1 MLLTSNM
8 KTKFAYSLTFLL
20 IFLFSG
26 QSYSQKRVAI
36 YVQNASSTANVQWT
50 KMTHLVHAFY
60 NPMDNTGN
68 IATGGVPNNSPNAW
82 FTTLNFTN
90 MVNAARAAN
99 PNIKIIISTGGAPAP
114 GDMGITTRLN
124 TILAN
129 AAARTA
135 LADDLRDFIQNYNLD
150 GWDFDLEH
158 PVSQTEKDNH
168 QLFLSMMRT
177 RLDALETTLCK
188 PLEISIALNGET
200 DQFVV
205 DPSGADYVNPGVDPY
220 VDFYHLMTYD
230 ASYTAHNAINAS
242 WPLNHS
248 PLIHAQESVR
258 DFSNPPFNWSKSK
271 MVIGIPFYGRNGAT
285 TSNYSAINSSL
296 NASIYNGDA
305 SGGFNYNGCTT
316 ITNKVNFAKSSGL
329 AGVLVWEGSQDLN
342 NSTGMSLASC
352 LYTAMGA
359 PDAWEKTCCDKP
371 NLGNDLLTCNT
382 PFPITLNANTSST
395 GSPTYVWTRILP
407 SALTINASGGV
418 SQVITSGDGAGTYVV
433 ARTSGTCTRRDTI
446 IISAGALPAPALGAD
461 RNLCTV
467 PYVLT
472 PSNAS
477 SFPPATV
484 FQWQKNGSDL
494 TGETGTTLYA
504 SSPATYTLRATLSGC
519 VTTSDDIVIT
529 ASSATPVDACR
540 TTAGTLILGVT
551 GGTGPFTWYS
561 SDLPGNTIVGTG
573 TTFTTPSLP
582 LPSTT
587 YYYVEDAGA
596 ITSVTI
602 GETAATPTGFAN
614 AITDPATFTGI
625 SMEFDVKNPV
635 KIQSVSMFPWG
646 GGSYPFTFAV
656 EIFNDNNTVVYTS
669 PSTTYAVWPGAAA
682 QVITLNAHLP
692 VGKYR
697 MRPIRV
703 GGANVPSFFHHNTS
717 AFPYGSAQDLTITR
731 QIGVA
736 QYGPF
741 YSWVIGDYN
750 ACPRIRVRAE
760 VAASCSPVFLPVEM
774 IYFNAEKN
782 GEDVLLEWGTG
793 SEKANDY
800 FAIERSLDGINFKT
814 VGKVEGSGTQ
824 LVRQSYGYVDSNV
837 PDGILYYRLAQYDLD
852 GKVTYSPIK
861 IIDNKS
867 GLAISVAPNPFTT
880 STSVFVKGVSGLV
893 QLRVFDLQGRVV
905 QSFSKEAGELEIG
918 NNLESGFYIV
928 EVASNSSVVRYKI
941 IKE

>member
-1 MLLTSNM
+1 M
-8 KTKFAYSLTFLL
+8 KTKLTYSLTFLL
-20 IFLFSG
+20 IFLFTAHG
-26 QSYSQKRVAI
+26 YSQRRVAV
-36 YVQNASSTANVQWT
+36 YVQNASPTANVQWT
-50 KMTHLVHAFY
+50 KMTHLIHAFF

-82 FTTLNFTN
+82 FTTANFTN
-90 MVNAARAAN
+90 MVNTARTAN

-114 GDMGITTRLN
+114 GDMNITTRLN

-158 PVSQTEKDNH
+158 PVTQTEKDNH

-177 RLDALETTLCK
+177 RLDALEATLCK
-188 PLEISIALNGET
+188 DLEISIALNGET

-230 ASYTAHNAINAS
+230 ASYTAHNAINSS

-271 MVIGIPFYGRNGAT
+271 MTIGIPFYGRNGAA
-285 TSNYSAINSSL
+285 TSNYAAIN
-296 NASIYNGDA
+296 ATQTAAIYNADA
-305 SGGFNYNGCTT
+305 SGGYNYNGCVT
-316 ITNKVNFAKSSGL
+316 ITNKVNFAKSAGL

-342 NSTGMSLASC
+342 NSTGYSLASC

-359 PDAWEKTCCDKP
+359 PAAWEKTCCEKP

-382 PFPITLNANTSST
+382 PFPITLNANTT
-395 GSPTYVWTRILP
+395 TAGSPTYVWTRILP
-407 SALTINASGGV
+407 SVLTINASGSVTQSISAANGP
-418 SQVITSGDGAGTYVV
+418 GTYVV
-433 ARTSGTCTRRDTI
+433 TRTSGTCSRTDTI
-446 IISAGALPAPALGAD
+446 VITSTSTLPTPALGAD

-477 SFPPATV
+477 SFPPGTS
-484 FQWQKNGSDL
+484 FQWQKDGSNL
-494 TGETGTTLYA
+494 AGETGTTLYA
-504 SSPATYTLRATLSGC
+504 SAPATYTLNATLSGC
-519 VTTSDDIVIT
+519 TGTSDNITIT
-529 ASSATPVDACR
+529 ASSAAPVDACR
-540 TTAGTLILGVT
+540 TSAGTLILGVT

-561 SDLPGNTIVGTG
+561 SDLPGNTVVGTG

-602 GETAATPTGFAN
+602 GETAAPTGFAN
-614 AITDPATFTGI
+614 NVTDPATFTGI
-625 SMEFDVKNPV
+625 SMEFDVKNAV
-635 KIQSVSMFPWG
+635 KIQSVSVYPWG
-646 GGSYPFTFAV
+646 GATYPFTFAV

-669 PSTTYAVWPGAAA
+669 PTTTYNVWPGAAA

-697 MRPIRV
+697 MRAIRV
-703 GGANVPSFFHHNTS
+703 GGANVPAFFHHNTS

-774 IYFNAEKN
+774 IYFNVEKN
-782 GEDVLLEWGTG
+782 DQDVWLEWGTA
-793 SEKANDY
+793 SERNHNY
-800 FAIERSLDGINFKT
+800 FAIERSLDGIHFT
-814 VGKVEGSGTQ
+814 VIGKVNGTGTNMA
-824 LVRQSYGYVDSNV
+824 RQSYGYVDSNAPHEV
-837 PDGILYYRLAQYDLD
+837 LYYRLAQYDLD
-852 GKVTYSPIK
+852 GTVTYSPIK
-861 IIDNKS
+861 IIDNKN
-867 GLAISVAPNPFTT
+867 GLEVSIAPNPFAH
-880 STSVFVKGVSGLV
+880 STSVFVKEVSGSV
-893 QLRVFDLQGRVV
+893 QLRVFDLQGKLV
-905 QSFSKEAGELEIG
+905 QSLSKDAGALEIG
-918 NNLESGFYIV
+918 NNLEPGFYIV
-928 EVASNSSVVRYKI
+928 EVAANSSVARYKI